1 MEYLSPHIEKKA
13 SDGQTVIVIILAAI
27 FGLWRSTF
35 GTPGFFD
42 HYLSGFLGLSAGGF
56 GGYAY
61 FFITQGIVG
70 FVIPVFVLV
79 VLFKRRPADIGL
91 GLGDV
96 KFALIALLIYIPVV
110 TVGCWFLS
118 KQAAF
123 HTTYP
128 MFKAVVGNRALF
140 VIYELLFL
148 IYFIGWEY
156 LWRGFLLF
164 GTAPTFG
171 RYAILIQMLPFAAL
185 HATKPAPE
193 AYLSIVGALLVG
205 ALVWR
210 CRSFWIAVP
219 IHAYQML
226 IMDVFCSLNR

>member
-1 MEYLSPHIEKKA
+1 M
-13 SDGQTVIVIILAAI
+13 ILAAF
-27 FGLWRSTF
+27 FGMWRSTF
-35 GTPGFFD
+35 GAPDFFD
-42 HYLSGFLGLSAGGF
+42 QHFASFLGAGDGGI

-61 FFITQGIVG
+61 FFITQGLVG
-70 FVIPVFVLV
+70 FALPVFVLMV
-79 VLFKRRPADIGL
+79 IFKRRPQEIGL

-96 KFALIALLIYIPVV
+96 KFALTAFAVYLPIV
-110 TVGCWFLS
+110 TAGCWFLS
-118 KQAAF
+118 RQSAF
-123 HTTYP
+123 QDTYP
-128 MFKAVVGNRALF
+128 MLRAATGNWTLF
-140 VIYELLFL
+140 IIYELLFL
-148 IYFIGWEY
+148 VYFIGWEY

-171 RYAILIQMLPFAAL
+171 RYSIVIQMLPFAAL

-226 IMDVFCSLNR
+226 MMDLFCSLR